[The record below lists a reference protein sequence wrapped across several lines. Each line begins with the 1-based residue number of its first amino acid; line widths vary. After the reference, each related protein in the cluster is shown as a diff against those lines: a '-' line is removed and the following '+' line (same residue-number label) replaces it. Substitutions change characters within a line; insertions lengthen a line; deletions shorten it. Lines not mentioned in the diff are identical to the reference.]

1 MEVETRKL
9 AVVFDEVTIHRR
21 VAEHAR
27 QLVER
32 CKMEGVRVLTVLICL
47 KGAATYGVH
56 LGGAMSR
63 LAGAPCLRLEYVYK
77 PSYEG
82 GITTGRVQTKLEV
95 PLDAVLDKRVLVV
108 EDIVDTGQSVASV
121 YQDVMARKPIAPPW
135 ITAIVRKPKAQVVA
149 VPELAT
155 TPLDIP
161 EFPDGS
167 YPYVL
172 GYGMDGPD
180 GFGRERPDIVYW
192 K

>member
-1 MEVETRKL
+1 MQVGTRKL
-9 AVVFDEVTIHRR
+9 AIVFDEETIRRR

-32 CKMEGVRVLTVLICL
+32 CKAEGVRVLTVLICL

-56 LGGAMSR
+56 LGEAMSR

-82 GITTGRVQTKLEV
+82 GVATGRVQTKLEV
-95 PLDAVLDKRVLVV
+95 PLDAVLNQRVLVV
-108 EDIVDTGQSVASV
+108 EDIVDTGRAVSSI
-121 YQDVMARKPIAPPW
+121 YQDVMTRKPIAPPW
-135 ITAIVRKPKAQVVA
+135 ISAIVRKPKAQVVA

-161 EFPDGS
+161 EFSDGS

-172 GYGMDGPD
+172 GYGMDDAD

-192 K
+192 E